1 MSTHTMEDI
10 EKGLDKVFICIFHDL
25 QTDMYGL
32 NISDRHVCIN
42 FLFEKKERPNF
53 GIGGELTDEQI
64 IAMRDFLT
72 DIINEKELK
81 RKPSH

>member
-1 MSTHTMEDI
+1 MDLKEL

-25 QTDMYGL
+25 QTDKFGL
-32 NISDRHVCIN
+32 NISDRHEVLG

-64 IAMRDFLT
+64 FAIRDFLT